1 MPEETKRQKF
11 QRLSPET
18 RQAIIADL
26 QSGAFG
32 RNEIARRNDV
42 GKATVTTIAK
52 QENLDS
58 ARGIIVTENATR
70 AVAASVRSKR
80 EQIKNDLLDDIQR
93 LRHRA
98 WSEYVRVVPGKE
110 GPIAL
115 RSKLPPLDQVR
126 NAYSS
131 IGIALDGFFKL
142 EALEAQGPG
151 QQEARDF
158 LTELHDQLSA
168 ARADYESQQRGELPP
183 GGGVDDGNG

>member
-1 MPEETKRQKF
+1 MSTNRPKF

-18 RQAIIADL
+18 RQSIIEDL
-26 QSGAFG
+26 ESGAFG
-32 RNEIARRNDV
+32 RNEIARRNNV

-70 AVAASVRSKR
+70 AVAATTREKR
-80 EQIKNDLLDDIQR
+80 ERIKNDLLDDIQR

-115 RSKLPPLDQVR
+115 RSELPPLDQVR

-158 LTELHDQLSA
+158 LTELQSQLTA
-168 ARADYESQQRGELPP
+168 ARDDFESQQRGELPA
-183 GGGVDDGNG
+183 GGGADAGNP